1 MSRFFIARPIFAT
14 VIALIML
21 LSGIVSM
28 YTLPIAQFPSVVP
41 PTVQV
46 SAVYNG
52 ADAETVAAAVTSP
65 LEQQINGVEGML
77 YMSSNSTS
85 NGQSIITVTFEV
97 GYDLNIAAV
106 DVQNRAQQAFPQLP
120 QEVQQLGITVTKQAT
135 NMTLVAALRSPD
147 GSYDTRYLTNLADI
161 TVVPALQRLDGVGQ
175 VTIFG
180 LEQYSM
186 RVWLD
191 PDKLA
196 ALGLSAADVSRAVQ
210 QQNKQA
216 AIGSIGA
223 EPSVGS
229 PAFTVNL
236 LTDGRLSSAEEF
248 EDIVVRVGANGAVV
262 RIRDLGRCEIGSYLY
277 NSTSHYNGKGAAL
290 IAVYQLPDANAF
302 AVAQAVRAELD
313 RLSPLLPPGVTHEVA
328 FDTTLFVSASLDELV
343 KTLVEAALLV
353 LAVIFIFLQDWRA
366 TLIPMIAIPVS
377 IVGTFAA
384 MAAFGF
390 SINTL
395 TLLGLVL
402 AIGLVVDDAIIVVEN
417 VYHQLEAGA
426 PDLREAAV
434 RAMAQVTGPIIA
446 TSLVLLAVFIPAA
459 LMPGMTGQLYNQFAL
474 TIAFSIVLSSINSLT
489 LSPALCAVFLKPGHH
504 APKFKPFVL
513 FNSFFDWLREVY
525 GHVIHWFGKHWY
537 IVAALFLCACGT
549 IAFMLSRTPSAFIPN
564 EDQGYYFVPVQLPP
578 GANLQRSVAVSETA
592 RAIVQRDP
600 AVENVLQIEG
610 FNFLTGTQQSNS
622 AFLIAI
628 LKPWEERDPRTE
640 NARAIIL
647 RALPD
652 LRAIPEAVVFPVPP
666 PPIAGLGSV
675 GGWQLQLEDTQ
686 GRPFSDFAKVAKEF
700 IAEASKRPELSGLN
714 SPFSDSVPVVKLEI
728 DRTKAQVLGVVMND
742 VFAALGQTLGQSFVN
757 NFNLFGQVYNVMLQA
772 DAAERMRVEDIR
784 AIYVR
789 NAQGGMVPLSAFA
802 TLSLGVATDNATHYN
817 LFNTIQVNGNA
828 APGRSSGEA
837 IAAIAEVAK
846 TALPNGYTYE
856 WTGTTYQEIEAG
868 GYAGIVFGLALLAVF
883 LLLAAQY
890 ESWALPFN
898 VLLAV
903 AFAVLGALVALHLT
917 GRALDTYAQ
926 IGLVMLV
933 GLAAK
938 NAIMITEFA
947 AERYYAGES
956 VLDAAVNASKLR
968 LRPILMTSFAFIL
981 GILPLVVATGA
992 GAQSRRSIG
1001 TVVLGGMLGA
1011 VIVDQIVVPT
1021 LFVMIM
1027 GLREKLFGRPTRAHG
1042 VELPPAGGHA
1052 QPPSAA
1058 SH

>member
-14 VIALIML
+14 VIALVML
-21 LSGIVSM
+21 LAGIATM
-28 YTLPIAQFPSVVP
+28 FTLPIAQFPTVTP

-46 SAVYNG
+46 TAVYNG
-52 ADAETVAAAVTSP
+52 ADAETVAQAVTSP
-65 LEQQINGVEGML
+65 LEQQINGVQGML
-77 YMSSNSTS
+77 YMSSNST
-85 NGQSIITVTFEV
+85 NTGQSIITVTFEV

-120 QEVQQLGITVTKQAT
+120 PEVQQLGVTVTKQST

-147 GSYDTRYLTNLADI
+147 GAYDTRYLTNLADI
-161 TVVPALQRLDGVGQ
+161 AVVPALQRLDGVGQ

-191 PDKLA
+191 PAKLA
-196 ALGLSAADVSRAVQ
+196 ALGMSSAEVAQAVQ

-216 AIGSIGA
+216 AIGSLGA
-223 EPSVGS
+223 QPSGAN
-229 PAFTVNL
+229 PAFTVSL
-236 LTDGRLSSAEEF
+236 VTQGRLATPEEF
-248 EDIVVRVGANGAVV
+248 GDIVVRSGADGAVV
-262 RIRDLGRCEIGSYLY
+262 RIKDIGRVEIGSYLY
-277 NSTSHYNGKGAAL
+277 SSTSHYNGKGAAL
-290 IAVYQLPDANAF
+290 IGVYQLPDANAF
-302 AVAQAVRAELD
+302 DVAKSVREELE
-313 RLSPLLPPGVTHEVA
+313 RLSSLLPPGVSHEVA
-328 FDTTLFVSASLDELV
+328 FDTTLFVSASLEELIH
-343 KTLVEAALLV
+343 TLVEAALLV
-353 LAVIFIFLQDWRA
+353 LLVIFIFLQDWRA

-377 IVGTFAA
+377 IVGTFAV

-417 VYHQLEAGA
+417 VYHQLENGA
-426 PDLREAAV
+426 TDLQDAAV
-434 RAMAQVTGPIIA
+434 KAMAQVTGPIIA

-459 LMPGMTGQLYNQFAL
+459 LMPGITGQLYNQFAL

-489 LSPALCAVFLKPGHH
+489 LSPALCAVFLKPGHG
-504 APKFKPFVL
+504 PTKFKPFVL
-513 FNSFFDWLREVY
+513 FNRFFDWLCEHY
-525 GHVIHWFGKHWY
+525 GNIIHWFGRHWY
-537 IVAALFLCACGT
+537 IVAAVFVLAIGT
-549 IAFMLSRTPSAFIPN
+549 IAVMLERTPSAFIPN
-564 EDQGYYFVPVQLPP
+564 EDQGYYFAAVQLPP
-578 GANLQRSVAVSETA
+578 GASLPRTLEVSETA
-592 RAIVQRDP
+592 RKLIAEDP

-610 FNFLTGTQQSNS
+610 FNFLTGTQQTNS

-628 LKPWEERDPRTE
+628 LKPWDERDARTE
-640 NARAIIL
+640 NAGAIIRRVYPKL
-647 RALPD
+647 VV
-652 LRAIPEAVVFPVPP
+652 IPEANVFPVPP
-666 PPIAGLGSV
+666 PPIQGLGGV
-675 GGWQLQLEDTQ
+675 GGWQLQLQDTR
-686 GRPFSDFAKVAKEF
+686 GGSFADFAKVANAF
-700 IAEASKRPELSGLN
+700 IADARKRPELSGIN
-714 SPFSDSVPVVKLEI
+714 SPFNDSVPVARLEI
-728 DRTKAQVLGVVMND
+728 DRTRAELLGVSMND
-742 VFAALGQTLGQSFVN
+742 IFAALGQSLGQAFVN
-757 NFNLFGQVYNVMLQA
+757 NFNLFGQVYNVMIQA
-772 DAAERMRVEDIR
+772 DAPSRLAVSDIE
-784 AIYVR
+784 AIHVR
-789 NAQGGMVPLSAFA
+789 NSKGDMVPMSSLA
-802 TLSLGVATDNATHYN
+802 TVSLGVATDNATHYN

-828 APGRSSGEA
+828 AAGYSSGDSIRA
-837 IAAIAEVAK
+837 VAEVA
-846 TALPNGYTYE
+846 AESLPDGYTYE

-868 GYAGIVFGLALLAVF
+868 GYAPLIFGLALVMVF

-903 AFAVLGALVALHLT
+903 AFAVLGALVALRLT
-917 GRALDTYAQ
+917 GRSLDTYAQ

-981 GILPLVVATGA
+981 GILPLVIATGA

-1011 VIVDQIVVPT
+1011 VVVDQIVVPT

-1027 GLREKLFGRPTRAHG
+1027 GLREKLFGRPK
-1042 VELPPAGGHA
+1042 
-1052 QPPSAA
+1052 SAA
-1058 SH
+1058 PEAAAAAH

>member
-14 VIALIML
+14 VIALVML
-21 LSGIVSM
+21 LAGIATM
-28 YTLPIAQFPSVVP
+28 FTLPIAQFPTVTP

-46 SAVYNG
+46 TAVYNG
-52 ADAETVAAAVTSP
+52 ADAETVAQAVTSP
-65 LEQQINGVEGML
+65 LEQQINGVQGML
-77 YMSSNSTS
+77 YMSSNST
-85 NGQSIITVTFEV
+85 NTGQSIITVTFEV

-120 QEVQQLGITVTKQAT
+120 PEVQQLGVTVTKQST

-147 GSYDTRYLTNLADI
+147 GAYDTRYLTNLADI
-161 TVVPALQRLDGVGQ
+161 AVVPALQRLEGVGQ

-191 PDKLA
+191 PAKLA
-196 ALGLSAADVSRAVQ
+196 ALGMSSAEVAQAVQ

-216 AIGSIGA
+216 AIGSLGA
-223 EPSVGS
+223 QPSGAN
-229 PAFTVNL
+229 PAFTVSL
-236 LTDGRLSSAEEF
+236 VTQGRLATPEEF
-248 EDIVVRVGANGAVV
+248 GDIVVRSGADGAVV
-262 RIRDLGRCEIGSYLY
+262 RIKDIGRVEIGSYLY
-277 NSTSHYNGKGAAL
+277 SSTSHYNGKGAAL
-290 IAVYQLPDANAF
+290 IGVYQLPDANAF
-302 AVAQAVRAELD
+302 DVAKSVREELE
-313 RLSPLLPPGVTHEVA
+313 RLSPLLPPGVSHEVA
-328 FDTTLFVSASLDELV
+328 FDTTLFVSASLEELIH
-343 KTLVEAALLV
+343 TLVEAALLV
-353 LAVIFIFLQDWRA
+353 LLVIFIFLQDWRA

-377 IVGTFAA
+377 IVGTFAV

-417 VYHQLEAGA
+417 VYHQLENGA
-426 PDLREAAV
+426 TDLQDAAV
-434 RAMAQVTGPIIA
+434 KAMAQVTGPIVA

-459 LMPGMTGQLYNQFAL
+459 LMPGITGQLYNQFAL

-489 LSPALCAVFLKPGHH
+489 LSPALCAVFLKPGHG
-504 APKFKPFVL
+504 PTKFKPFVL
-513 FNSFFDWLREVY
+513 FNRFFDWLCEHY
-525 GHVIHWFGKHWY
+525 GNIIRWFGRHWY
-537 IVAALFLCACGT
+537 IVAAVFVLAVGA
-549 IAFMLSRTPSAFIPN
+549 IGVMLARTPSAFIPN
-564 EDQGYYFVPVQLPP
+564 EDQGYYFAAVQLPP
-578 GANLQRSVAVSETA
+578 GASLPRTLEVSETA
-592 RAIVQRDP
+592 RKLIAEDP

-610 FNFLTGTQQSNS
+610 FNFLTGTQQTNS

-628 LKPWEERDPRTE
+628 LKPWDERDARTE
-640 NARAIIL
+640 NAGAIIRRVYPKL
-647 RALPD
+647 VV
-652 LRAIPEAVVFPVPP
+652 IPEANVFPVPP
-666 PPIAGLGSV
+666 PPIQGLGGV
-675 GGWQLQLEDTQ
+675 GGWQLQLQDTR
-686 GRPFSDFAKVAKEF
+686 GGSFADFAKVANAF
-700 IAEASKRPELSGLN
+700 IADAKKRPELSGIN
-714 SPFSDSVPVVKLEI
+714 SPFNDSVPVARLEI
-728 DRTKAQVLGVVMND
+728 DRTRAELLGVSMND
-742 VFAALGQTLGQSFVN
+742 IFAALGQSLGQAFVN
-757 NFNLFGQVYNVMLQA
+757 NFNLFGQVYNVMIQA
-772 DAAERMRVEDIR
+772 DAPSRLAIKDIE
-784 AIYVR
+784 AIHVR
-789 NAQGGMVPLSAFA
+789 NSKGDMVPMSSLA
-802 TLSLGVATDNATHYN
+802 TVSLGVATDNATHYN

-828 APGRSSGEA
+828 APGYSSGDSIRA
-837 IAAIAEVAK
+837 VAEVA
-846 TALPNGYTYE
+846 AESLPDGYTYE

-868 GYAGIVFGLALLAVF
+868 GYAPLIFGLALIMVF

-917 GRALDTYAQ
+917 GRSLDTYAQ

-981 GILPLVVATGA
+981 GILPLVIATGA

-1027 GLREKLFGRPTRAHG
+1027 GLREKLFGRPKRAHG
-1042 VELPPAGGHA
+1042 ETLKPA
-1052 QPPSAA
+1052 AA
-1058 SH
+1058 SAPAAGH

>member
-14 VIALIML
+14 VIALVML
-21 LSGIVSM
+21 LAGIATM
-28 YTLPIAQFPSVVP
+28 FTLPIAQFPTVTP

-46 SAVYNG
+46 TAVYNG
-52 ADAETVAAAVTSP
+52 ADAETVAQAVTAP
-65 LEQQINGVEGML
+65 LEQQINGVQGML
-77 YMSSNSTS
+77 YMSSNST
-85 NGQSIITVTFEV
+85 NTGQSIITVTFEV

-120 QEVQQLGITVTKQAT
+120 PEVQQLGVTVTKQST

-147 GSYDTRYLTNLADI
+147 GAYDTRYLTNLADI
-161 TVVPALQRLDGVGQ
+161 AVVPALQRLEGVGQ

-191 PDKLA
+191 PAKLA
-196 ALGLSAADVSRAVQ
+196 ALGMSSAEVAQAVQ

-223 EPSVGS
+223 QPTTTN
-229 PAFTVNL
+229 PAFTVSL
-236 LTDGRLSSAEEF
+236 VTQGRLATPEEF
-248 EDIVVRVGANGAVV
+248 GDIVVRSGADGAVV
-262 RIRDLGRCEIGSYLY
+262 RIKDIGRVEIGSYLY
-277 NSTSHYNGKGAAL
+277 SSTSHFNGKGAAL
-290 IAVYQLPDANAF
+290 IGVYQLPDANAF
-302 AVAQAVRAELD
+302 DVAKRVREELE
-313 RLSPLLPPGVTHEVA
+313 RLSPLLPPGVSHEVA
-328 FDTTLFVSASLDELV
+328 FDTTLFVSASLEELIH
-343 KTLVEAALLV
+343 TLVEAALLV
-353 LAVIFIFLQDWRA
+353 LLVIFIFLQDWRA

-377 IVGTFAA
+377 IVGTFAV
-384 MAAFGF
+384 MSAFGF

-417 VYHQLEAGA
+417 VYHQLENGA
-426 PDLREAAV
+426 TDLRDAAV
-434 RAMAQVTGPIIA
+434 KAMAQVTGPIIA

-459 LMPGMTGQLYNQFAL
+459 LMPGITGQLYNQFAL
-474 TIAFSIVLSSINSLT
+474 TIAFSIVLSSVNSLT
-489 LSPALCAVFLKPGHH
+489 LSPALCAVFLKPGHQ
-504 APKFKPFVL
+504 ATKFKPFVL
-513 FNSFFDWLREVY
+513 FNHFFDWLRDHY
-525 GHVIHWFGKHWY
+525 GSVIHWFGRHWY
-537 IVAALFLCACGT
+537 IVAGVFVVAVGA
-549 IAFMLSRTPSAFIPN
+549 IVFMLNRTPSAFIPN
-564 EDQGYYFVPVQLPP
+564 EDQGYYFAAVQLPP
-578 GANLQRSVAVSETA
+578 GASLPRTLEVSETVRKHIA
-592 RAIVQRDP
+592 EDP

-610 FNFLTGTQQSNS
+610 FNFLTGTQQTNS

-628 LKPWEERDPRTE
+628 LKPWDERDARTE
-640 NARAIIL
+640 NAGAIIRRVYPKL
-647 RALPD
+647 A
-652 LRAIPEAVVFPVPP
+652 AIPEANVFPVPP
-666 PPIAGLGSV
+666 PPIQGLGGV
-675 GGWQLQLEDTQ
+675 GGWQLQLQDTR
-686 GRPFSDFAKVAKEF
+686 GGSFADFAKVADAF
-700 IAEASKRPELSGLN
+700 IAEAKKRPELSGIN
-714 SPFSDSVPVVKLEI
+714 SPFNDSVPVARLEI
-728 DRTKAQVLGVVMND
+728 DRTRAELLGVSMND
-742 VFAALGQTLGQSFVN
+742 IFSALGQSLGQAFVN
-757 NFNLFGQVYNVMLQA
+757 NFNLFGQVYNVMIQA
-772 DAAERMRVEDIR
+772 DASSRLAVSDIE
-784 AIYVR
+784 AIHVR
-789 NAQGGMVPLSAFA
+789 NRQGEMVPMSSLA
-802 TLSLGVATDNATHYN
+802 TVSLGVATDNATHYN

-828 APGRSSGEA
+828 AAGFSSGDSIRA
-837 IAAIAEVAK
+837 VAEVA
-846 TALPNGYTYE
+846 AASLPDGYTYE

-868 GYAGIVFGLALLAVF
+868 GYAPLIFGLALIMVF

-890 ESWALPFN
+890 ESWALPLN

-903 AFAVLGALVALHLT
+903 AFAVLGALVALRLT
-917 GRALDTYAQ
+917 GRSLDTYAQ

-981 GILPLVVATGA
+981 GILPLVIATGA

-1027 GLREKLFGRPTRAHG
+1027 GLREKLFGRPKRAA
-1042 VELPPAGGHA
+1042 PA
-1052 QPPSAA
+1052 PA
-1058 SH
+1058 SQH

>member
-14 VIALIML
+14 VIALVML
-21 LSGIVSM
+21 LAGIATM
-28 YTLPIAQFPSVVP
+28 FTLPIAQFPTVTP

-46 SAVYNG
+46 TAVYNG
-52 ADAETVAAAVTSP
+52 ADAETVAQAVTSP
-65 LEQQINGVEGML
+65 LEQQINGVQGML
-77 YMSSNSTS
+77 YMSSNST
-85 NGQSIITVTFEV
+85 NTGQSIITVTFEV

-120 QEVQQLGITVTKQAT
+120 PEVQQLGVTVTKQST

-147 GSYDTRYLTNLADI
+147 GAYDTRYLTNLADI
-161 TVVPALQRLDGVGQ
+161 AVVPALQRLDGVGQ

-191 PDKLA
+191 PAKLA
-196 ALGLSAADVSRAVQ
+196 ALGMSSAEVAQAVQ

-216 AIGSIGA
+216 AIGSLGA
-223 EPSVGS
+223 QPSGAN
-229 PAFTVNL
+229 PAFTVSL
-236 LTDGRLSSAEEF
+236 VTQGRLATPQEF
-248 EDIVVRVGANGAVV
+248 GDIVVRSGADGAVV
-262 RIRDLGRCEIGSYLY
+262 RIKDIGRVEIGSYLY
-277 NSTSHYNGKGAAL
+277 SSTSHYNGKGAAL
-290 IAVYQLPDANAF
+290 IGVYQLPDANAF
-302 AVAQAVRAELD
+302 DVAKSVREELE
-313 RLSPLLPPGVTHEVA
+313 RLSSLLPPGVSHEVA
-328 FDTTLFVSASLDELV
+328 FDTTLFVSASLEELIQ
-343 KTLVEAALLV
+343 TLVEAALLV
-353 LAVIFIFLQDWRA
+353 LLVIFIFLQDWRA

-377 IVGTFAA
+377 IVGTFAV

-417 VYHQLEAGA
+417 VYHQLENGA
-426 PDLREAAV
+426 TDLQDAAV
-434 RAMAQVTGPIIA
+434 KAMAQVTGPIVA

-459 LMPGMTGQLYNQFAL
+459 LMPGITGQLYNQFAL

-489 LSPALCAVFLKPGHH
+489 LSPALCAVFLKPGHG
-504 APKFKPFVL
+504 PTKFKPFVL
-513 FNSFFDWLREVY
+513 FNRFFDWLCEHY
-525 GHVIHWFGKHWY
+525 GNIIHWFGRHWY
-537 IVAALFLCACGT
+537 IVAAVFVLAIGT
-549 IAFMLSRTPSAFIPN
+549 IAVMLERTPSAFIPN
-564 EDQGYYFVPVQLPP
+564 EDQGYYFAAVQLPP
-578 GANLQRSVAVSETA
+578 GASLPRTLEVSETA
-592 RAIVQRDP
+592 RKLIAEDP

-610 FNFLTGTQQSNS
+610 FNFLTGTQQTNS

-628 LKPWEERDPRTE
+628 LKPWDERDARTE
-640 NARAIIL
+640 NAGAIIRRVYPKL
-647 RALPD
+647 VV
-652 LRAIPEAVVFPVPP
+652 IPEANVFPVPP
-666 PPIAGLGSV
+666 PPIQGLGGV
-675 GGWQLQLEDTQ
+675 GGWQLQLQDTR
-686 GRPFSDFAKVAKEF
+686 GGSFADFAKVANAF
-700 IAEASKRPELSGLN
+700 IADAKKRPELSGIN
-714 SPFSDSVPVVKLEI
+714 SPFNDSVPVARLEI
-728 DRTKAQVLGVVMND
+728 DRTRAELLGVSMND
-742 VFAALGQTLGQSFVN
+742 IFAALGQSLGQAFVN
-757 NFNLFGQVYNVMLQA
+757 NFNLFGQVYNVMIQA
-772 DAAERMRVEDIR
+772 DAPSRLAVSDIE
-784 AIYVR
+784 AIHVR
-789 NAQGGMVPLSAFA
+789 NSKGDMVPMSSLA
-802 TLSLGVATDNATHYN
+802 TVSLGVATDNATHYN

-828 APGRSSGEA
+828 APGYSSGDSIRA
-837 IAAIAEVAK
+837 VAEVA
-846 TALPNGYTYE
+846 AESLPDGYTYE

-868 GYAGIVFGLALLAVF
+868 GYAPLIFGLALIMVF

-917 GRALDTYAQ
+917 GRSLDTYAQ

-981 GILPLVVATGA
+981 GILPLVIATGA

-1027 GLREKLFGRPTRAHG
+1027 GLREKLFGRPKRAA
-1042 VELPPAGGHA
+1042 PA
-1052 QPPSAA
+1052 PA
-1058 SH
+1058 SQH

>member
-14 VIALIML
+14 VIALVML
-21 LSGIVSM
+21 LAGIATM
-28 YTLPIAQFPSVVP
+28 FTLPIAQFPTVTP

-46 SAVYNG
+46 TAVYNG
-52 ADAETVAAAVTSP
+52 ADAETVAQAVTSP
-65 LEQQINGVEGML
+65 LEQQINGVQGML
-77 YMSSNSTS
+77 YMSSNST
-85 NGQSIITVTFEV
+85 NTGQSIITVTFEV

-120 QEVQQLGITVTKQAT
+120 PEVQQLGVTVTKQST

-147 GSYDTRYLTNLADI
+147 GAYDTRYLTNLADI
-161 TVVPALQRLDGVGQ
+161 AVVPALQRLDGVGQ

-191 PDKLA
+191 PAKLA
-196 ALGLSAADVSRAVQ
+196 ALGMSSAEVAQAVQ

-223 EPSVGS
+223 QPTTTN
-229 PAFTVNL
+229 PAFTVSL
-236 LTDGRLSSAEEF
+236 VTQGRLATPEEF
-248 EDIVVRVGANGAVV
+248 GDIVVRSGADGAVV
-262 RIRDLGRCEIGSYLY
+262 RIKDIGRVEIGSYLY
-277 NSTSHYNGKGAAL
+277 SSTSHFNGKGAAL
-290 IAVYQLPDANAF
+290 IGVYQLPDANAF
-302 AVAQAVRAELD
+302 DVAKRVREELE
-313 RLSPLLPPGVTHEVA
+313 RLSPLLPPGVSHEVA
-328 FDTTLFVSASLDELV
+328 FDTTLFVSASLEELIH
-343 KTLVEAALLV
+343 TLVEAALLV
-353 LAVIFIFLQDWRA
+353 LLVIFIFLQDWRA

-377 IVGTFAA
+377 IVGTFAV
-384 MAAFGF
+384 MSAFGF

-417 VYHQLEAGA
+417 VYHQLENGA
-426 PDLREAAV
+426 TDLRDAAV
-434 RAMAQVTGPIIA
+434 KAMAQVTGPIIA

-459 LMPGMTGQLYNQFAL
+459 LMPGITGQLYNQFAL

-489 LSPALCAVFLKPGHH
+489 LSPALCAVFLKPGHQ
-504 APKFKPFVL
+504 ATKFKPFVL
-513 FNSFFDWLREVY
+513 FNHFFDWLRDRY
-525 GHVIHWFGKHWY
+525 GSVIHWFGRHWY
-537 IVAALFLCACGT
+537 IVAGVFVVAVGA
-549 IAFMLSRTPSAFIPN
+549 IVFMLNRTPSAFIPN
-564 EDQGYYFVPVQLPP
+564 EDQGYYFAAVQLPP
-578 GANLQRSVAVSETA
+578 GASLPRTLEVSETVRKHIA
-592 RAIVQRDP
+592 EDP

-610 FNFLTGTQQSNS
+610 FNFLTGTQQTNS

-628 LKPWEERDPRTE
+628 LKPWDERDARTE
-640 NARAIIL
+640 NAGAIIRRVYPKL
-647 RALPD
+647 A
-652 LRAIPEAVVFPVPP
+652 AIPEANVFPVPP
-666 PPIAGLGSV
+666 PPIQGLGGV
-675 GGWQLQLEDTQ
+675 GGWQLQLQDTR
-686 GRPFSDFAKVAKEF
+686 GGSFADFAKVADAF
-700 IAEASKRPELSGLN
+700 IAEAKKRPELSGIN
-714 SPFSDSVPVVKLEI
+714 SPFNDSVPVARLEI
-728 DRTKAQVLGVVMND
+728 DRTRAELLGVSMND
-742 VFAALGQTLGQSFVN
+742 IFSALGQSLGQAFVN
-757 NFNLFGQVYNVMLQA
+757 NFNLFGQVYNVMIQA
-772 DAAERMRVEDIR
+772 DASSRLAVSDIE
-784 AIYVR
+784 AIHVR
-789 NAQGGMVPLSAFA
+789 NRQGEMVPMSSLA
-802 TLSLGVATDNATHYN
+802 TVSLGVATDNATHYN

-828 APGRSSGEA
+828 AAGFSSGDSIRA
-837 IAAIAEVAK
+837 VAEVA
-846 TALPNGYTYE
+846 AASLPDGYTYE

-868 GYAGIVFGLALLAVF
+868 GYAPLIFGLALIMVF

-890 ESWALPFN
+890 ESWALPLN

-903 AFAVLGALVALHLT
+903 AFAVLGALVALRLT
-917 GRALDTYAQ
+917 GRSLDTYAQ

-981 GILPLVVATGA
+981 GILPLVIATGA

-1027 GLREKLFGRPTRAHG
+1027 GLREKLFGRPKRAA
-1042 VELPPAGGHA
+1042 PA
-1052 QPPSAA
+1052 PA
-1058 SH
+1058 SQH

>member
-14 VIALIML
+14 VIALVML
-21 LSGIVSM
+21 LAGIATM
-28 YTLPIAQFPSVVP
+28 FTLPIAQFPTVTP

-46 SAVYNG
+46 TAVYNG
-52 ADAETVAAAVTSP
+52 ADAETVAQAVTAP
-65 LEQQINGVEGML
+65 LEQQINGVQGML
-77 YMSSNSTS
+77 YMSSNST
-85 NGQSIITVTFEV
+85 NTGQSIITVTFEV

-120 QEVQQLGITVTKQAT
+120 PEVQQLGVTVTKQST

-147 GSYDTRYLTNLADI
+147 GAYDTRYLTNLADI
-161 TVVPALQRLDGVGQ
+161 AVVPALQRLEGVGQ

-191 PDKLA
+191 PAKLA
-196 ALGLSAADVSRAVQ
+196 ALGMSSAEVAQAVQ

-223 EPSVGS
+223 QPTTTN
-229 PAFTVNL
+229 PAFTVSL
-236 LTDGRLSSAEEF
+236 VTQGRLATPEEF
-248 EDIVVRVGANGAVV
+248 GDIVVRSGADGAVV
-262 RIRDLGRCEIGSYLY
+262 RIKDIGRVEIGSYLY
-277 NSTSHYNGKGAAL
+277 SSTSHFNGKGAAL
-290 IAVYQLPDANAF
+290 IGVYQLPDANAF
-302 AVAQAVRAELD
+302 DVAKRVREELE
-313 RLSPLLPPGVTHEVA
+313 RLSPLLPPGVSHEVA
-328 FDTTLFVSASLDELV
+328 FDTTLFVSASLEELIH
-343 KTLVEAALLV
+343 TLVEAALLV
-353 LAVIFIFLQDWRA
+353 LLVIFIFLQDWRA

-377 IVGTFAA
+377 IVGTFAV
-384 MAAFGF
+384 MSAFGF

-417 VYHQLEAGA
+417 VYHQLENGA
-426 PDLREAAV
+426 TDLRDAAV
-434 RAMAQVTGPIIA
+434 KAMAQVTGPIIA

-459 LMPGMTGQLYNQFAL
+459 LMPGITGQLYNQFAL

-489 LSPALCAVFLKPGHH
+489 LSPALCAVFLKPGHQ
-504 APKFKPFVL
+504 ATKFKPFVL
-513 FNSFFDWLREVY
+513 FNHFFDWLRDHY
-525 GHVIHWFGKHWY
+525 GSVIHWFGRHWY
-537 IVAALFLCACGT
+537 IVAGVFVVAVGA
-549 IAFMLSRTPSAFIPN
+549 IVFMLNRTPSAFIPN
-564 EDQGYYFVPVQLPP
+564 EDQGYYFAAVQLPP
-578 GANLQRSVAVSETA
+578 GASLPRTLEVSETVRKHIA
-592 RAIVQRDP
+592 EDP

-610 FNFLTGTQQSNS
+610 FNFLTGTQQTNS

-628 LKPWEERDPRTE
+628 LKPWDERDARTE
-640 NARAIIL
+640 NAGAIIRRVYPKL
-647 RALPD
+647 A
-652 LRAIPEAVVFPVPP
+652 AIPEANVFPVPP
-666 PPIAGLGSV
+666 PPIQGLGGV
-675 GGWQLQLEDTQ
+675 GGWQLQLQDTR
-686 GRPFSDFAKVAKEF
+686 GGSFADFAKVADAF
-700 IAEASKRPELSGLN
+700 IAEAKKRPELSGIN
-714 SPFSDSVPVVKLEI
+714 SPFNDSVPVARLEI
-728 DRTKAQVLGVVMND
+728 DRTRAELLGVSMND
-742 VFAALGQTLGQSFVN
+742 IFSALGQSLGQAFVN
-757 NFNLFGQVYNVMLQA
+757 NFNLFGQVYNVMIQA
-772 DAAERMRVEDIR
+772 DASSRLAVSDIE
-784 AIYVR
+784 AIHVR
-789 NAQGGMVPLSAFA
+789 NRQGEMVPMSSLA
-802 TLSLGVATDNATHYN
+802 TVSLGVATDNATHYN

-828 APGRSSGEA
+828 AAGFSSGDSIRA
-837 IAAIAEVAK
+837 VAEVA
-846 TALPNGYTYE
+846 AASLPDGYTYE

-868 GYAGIVFGLALLAVF
+868 GYAPLIFGLALIMVF

-890 ESWALPFN
+890 ESWALPLN

-903 AFAVLGALVALHLT
+903 AFAVLGALVALRLT
-917 GRALDTYAQ
+917 GRSLDTYAQ

-981 GILPLVVATGA
+981 GILPLVIATGA

-1027 GLREKLFGRPTRAHG
+1027 GLREKLFGRPKRAA
-1042 VELPPAGGHA
+1042 PA
-1052 QPPSAA
+1052 PA
-1058 SH
+1058 SQH

>member
-14 VIALIML
+14 VIALVML
-21 LSGIVSM
+21 LAGIATM
-28 YTLPIAQFPSVVP
+28 FTLPIAQFPTVTP

-46 SAVYNG
+46 TAVYNG
-52 ADAETVAAAVTSP
+52 ADAETVAQAVTAP
-65 LEQQINGVEGML
+65 LEQQINGVQGML
-77 YMSSNSTS
+77 YMSSNST
-85 NGQSIITVTFEV
+85 NTGQSIITVTFEV

-120 QEVQQLGITVTKQAT
+120 PEVQQLGVTVTKQST

-147 GSYDTRYLTNLADI
+147 GAYDTRYLTNLADI
-161 TVVPALQRLDGVGQ
+161 AVVPALQRLEGVGQ

-191 PDKLA
+191 PAKLA
-196 ALGLSAADVSRAVQ
+196 ALGMSSAEVAQAVQ

-223 EPSVGS
+223 QPTTTN
-229 PAFTVNL
+229 PAFTVSL
-236 LTDGRLSSAEEF
+236 VTQGRLATPEEF
-248 EDIVVRVGANGAVV
+248 GDIVVRSGADGAVV
-262 RIRDLGRCEIGSYLY
+262 RIKDIGRVEIGSYLY
-277 NSTSHYNGKGAAL
+277 SSTSHFNGKGAAL
-290 IAVYQLPDANAF
+290 IGVYQLPDANAF
-302 AVAQAVRAELD
+302 DVAKRVREELE
-313 RLSPLLPPGVTHEVA
+313 RLSPLLPPGVSHEVA
-328 FDTTLFVSASLDELV
+328 FDTTLFVSASLEELIH
-343 KTLVEAALLV
+343 TLVEAALLV
-353 LAVIFIFLQDWRA
+353 LLVIFIFLQDWRA

-377 IVGTFAA
+377 IVGTFAV
-384 MAAFGF
+384 MSAFGF

-417 VYHQLEAGA
+417 VYHQLENGA
-426 PDLREAAV
+426 TDLRDAAV
-434 RAMAQVTGPIIA
+434 KAMAQVTGPIIA

-459 LMPGMTGQLYNQFAL
+459 LMPGITGQLYNQFAL

-489 LSPALCAVFLKPGHH
+489 LSPALCAVFLKPGHQ
-504 APKFKPFVL
+504 ATKFKPFVL
-513 FNSFFDWLREVY
+513 FNHFFDWLRDHY
-525 GHVIHWFGKHWY
+525 GSVIHWFGRHWY
-537 IVAALFLCACGT
+537 IVAGVFVVAVGA
-549 IAFMLSRTPSAFIPN
+549 IVFMLNRTPSAFIPN
-564 EDQGYYFVPVQLPP
+564 EDQGYYFAAVQLPP
-578 GANLQRSVAVSETA
+578 GASLPRTLEVSETVRKHIA
-592 RAIVQRDP
+592 EDP

-610 FNFLTGTQQSNS
+610 FNFLTGTQQTNS

-628 LKPWEERDPRTE
+628 LKPWDERDARTE
-640 NARAIIL
+640 NAGAIIRRVYPKL
-647 RALPD
+647 A
-652 LRAIPEAVVFPVPP
+652 AIPEANVFPVPP
-666 PPIAGLGSV
+666 PPIQGLGGV
-675 GGWQLQLEDTQ
+675 GGWQLQLQDTR
-686 GRPFSDFAKVAKEF
+686 GGSFADFAKVADAF
-700 IAEASKRPELSGLN
+700 IAEAKKRPELSGIN
-714 SPFSDSVPVVKLEI
+714 SPFNDSVPVARLEI
-728 DRTKAQVLGVVMND
+728 DRTRAELLGVSMND
-742 VFAALGQTLGQSFVN
+742 IFSALGQSLGQAFVN
-757 NFNLFGQVYNVMLQA
+757 NFNLFGQVYNVMIQA
-772 DAAERMRVEDIR
+772 DASSRLAVSDIE
-784 AIYVR
+784 AIHVR
-789 NAQGGMVPLSAFA
+789 NRQGEMVPMSSLA
-802 TLSLGVATDNATHYN
+802 TVSLGVATDNATHYN

-828 APGRSSGEA
+828 AAGFSSGDSIRA
-837 IAAIAEVAK
+837 VAEVA
-846 TALPNGYTYE
+846 AASLPDGYTYE

-868 GYAGIVFGLALLAVF
+868 GYAPLIFGLALIMVF

-890 ESWALPFN
+890 ESWALPLN

-903 AFAVLGALVALHLT
+903 AFAVLGALVALRLT
-917 GRALDTYAQ
+917 GRSLDTYAQ

-956 VLDAAVNASKLR
+956 VLDAAVNESKLR

-981 GILPLVVATGA
+981 GILPLVIATGA

-1027 GLREKLFGRPTRAHG
+1027 GLREKLFGRPKRAA
-1042 VELPPAGGHA
+1042 PA
-1052 QPPSAA
+1052 PA
-1058 SH
+1058 SQH